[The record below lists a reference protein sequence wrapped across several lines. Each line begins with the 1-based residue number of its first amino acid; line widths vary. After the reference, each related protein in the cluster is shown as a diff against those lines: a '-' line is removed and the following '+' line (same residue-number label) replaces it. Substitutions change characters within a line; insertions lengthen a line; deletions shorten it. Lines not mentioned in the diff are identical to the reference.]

1 MNINFTMLI
10 PLHNPLDGYLQCR
23 SWILG
28 DTPKWSVYTTERG
41 IYGRGGRKWGGNP
54 RPTNR
59 RPTRPR
65 GETDE
70 RLDQDMRK
78 GWRAGRDEMSW
89 RNGGEKRP
97 TRRSSVSSLG
107 PRSSRL
113 TSVSSCRS
121 LITSVPSTHYDLREP
136 SLKGEV
142 NDGSELLTPPAAPKA
157 GTLYHNN

>member
-10 PLHNPLDGYLQCR
+10 PLHNPLDGYLRCG

-41 IYGRGGRKWGGNP
+41 IYGRGGRKCGGNP

-78 GWRAGRDEMSW
+78 DDE
-89 RNGGEKRP
+89 RGG
-97 TRRSSVSSLG
+97 TR
-107 PRSSRL
+107 
-113 TSVSSCRS
+113 
-121 LITSVPSTHYDLREP
+121 
-136 SLKGEV
+136 
-142 NDGSELLTPPAAPKA
+142 
-157 GTLYHNN
+157 